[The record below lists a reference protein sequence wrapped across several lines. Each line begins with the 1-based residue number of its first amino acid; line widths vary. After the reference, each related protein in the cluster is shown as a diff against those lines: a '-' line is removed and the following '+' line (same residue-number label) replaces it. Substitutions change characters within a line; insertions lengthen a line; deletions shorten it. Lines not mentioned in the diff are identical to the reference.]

1 MDLRYHTPLSAE
13 DQARLGLTPSAPLAM
28 ADRVRFS
35 ELDVLNHVNN
45 AVYMQWFE
53 RLRIRYTQDWGLSRY
68 LGSGEDPRIVI
79 RSGQIHYRAEMR
91 MDEDYVVTCGCTA
104 FRTTSFSLAQT
115 LWSGGTLRATFDCVL
130 VLLTA
135 DGTGRYPIPDAVRQK
150 FIEADGAR
158 TETA

>member
-1 MDLRYHTPLSAE
+1 MDLRYHTPLSPE
-13 DQARLGLTPSAPLAM
+13 VQLELGLDPVAPLAM

-53 RLRIRYTQDWGLSRY
+53 RLRIRYTQDWGVSRY
-68 LGSGEDPRIVI
+68 LGSAEDPRIVI
-79 RSGQIHYRAEMR
+79 RSGQIHYRKEML

-104 FRTTSFSLAQT
+104 FRTTSFSLTQT

-130 VLLTA
+130 VLLTS
-135 DGTGRYPIPDAVRQK
+135 DGAGRFSIPAELRQR
-150 FIEADGAR
+150 FIEVDGAQD
-158 TETA
+158 EAG

>member
-1 MDLRYHTPLSAE
+1 MTLRYHTPLSSQNQL
-13 DQARLGLTPSAPLAM
+13 DLGIDPPAPLAM

-45 AVYMQWFE
+45 AVYMHWFE

-68 LGSGEDPRIVI
+68 MGSGEDPRIVI
-79 RSGQIHYRAEMR
+79 RSGQIHYRQEMR

-104 FRTTSFSLAQT
+104 FRTTSFSLAQA

-130 VLLTA
+130 VLLQA
-135 DGTGRYPIPDAVRQK
+135 DGAGRYPIPGDVRQK
-150 FIEADGAR
+150 MIDVDGAHPHR
-158 TETA
+158 